1 MWARQ
6 LLLKAVLINW
16 DLKAGTIICD
26 FDELVNKVFSLPM
39 ANRSILKISA
49 KIFDPPGLTSPENV
63 QINLIG
69 MILY

>member
-6 LLLKAVLINW
+6 LLLKSVLINW

-26 FDELVNKVFSLPM
+26 FDELVNEVFSLPM

-49 KIFDPPGLTSPENV
+49 KIFDPLMDLHHQLQYSSKFY
-63 QINLIG
+63 LK
-69 MILY
+69 

>member
-26 FDELVNKVFSLPM
+26 FDELVNEVFSLPM

-49 KIFDPPGLTSPENV
+49 KIFDPPGLASPIKT
-63 QINLIG
+63 QLK
-69 MILY
+69 MYK

>member
-26 FDELVNKVFSLPM
+26 FDELVNEVFSLPM

-49 KIFDPPGLTSPENV
+49 KIFDSPGLASPITT
-63 QINLIG
+63 QLK
-69 MILY
+69 MYK

>member
-26 FDELVNKVFSLPM
+26 FDELVNEVFSLPM
-39 ANRSILKISA
+39 ANRSILKIST
-49 KIFDPPGLTSPENV
+49 KISDPPGLASPITT
-63 QINLIG
+63 QLK
-69 MILY
+69 MYK